1 MMGTGDLDRPGA
13 VGRQERQELAQYIWK
28 PPSRSDQPPGEEVV
42 QVNDP
47 YAGSGPPPGDELHWS
62 HEQHPT
68 GG

>member
-1 MMGTGDLDRPGA
+1 MGDLDQPGA
-13 VGRQERQELAQYIWK
+13 TGRDGGREELFRAIWK
-28 PPSRSDQPPGEEVV
+28 PPARSDQPPGEEVV

-47 YAGSGPPPGDELHWS
+47 YIGSGPPPGDELHWS